1 MNYILRVFI
10 QRGLG
15 VLMFLLGSWWT
26 MNLRAWVY
34 FIGYFLITIISCYI
48 MHNVNKETL
57 AERGKINT
65 DSPKWDKI
73 ILTIYWLLTF
83 FVIYLVAGL
92 EMNKAD
98 KPGIIFVIGIILQI
112 PVTIISLK
120 AMMVNTFLES
130 TSRVQFDRS
139 QIVCKEGPYKIIR
152 HPTYLAILIWCIS
165 ISMIFETKLVLII
178 SIIIAGLIVIRTYLE
193 DKMLKEKLKG
203 YEQYSHE
210 VKYRLIPLIW

>member
-1 MNYILRVFI
+1 
-10 QRGLG
+10 
-15 VLMFLLGSWWT
+15 MFLLGSWWT

-98 KPGIIFVIGIILQI
+98 KPGIIFAMGIILQI

-165 ISMIFETKLVLII
+165 I
-178 SIIIAGLIVIRTYLE
+178 IIAGLIVIRTYLE

-203 YEQYSHE
+203 YEEYSHE

>member
-1 MNYILRVFI
+1 M
-10 QRGLG
+10 
-15 VLMFLLGSWWT
+15 
-26 MNLRAWVY
+26 
-34 FIGYFLITIISCYI
+34 IGYWQKGNELYLEGIY
-48 MHNVNKETL
+48 
-57 AERGKINT
+57 
-65 DSPKWDKI
+65 
-73 ILTIYWLLTF
+73 LTIYWLLTF

-92 EMNKAD
+92 EMNEAD
-98 KPGIIFVIGIILQI
+98 KPGIIFVMGIILQI

-203 YEQYSHE
+203 YEEYSHE

>member
-65 DSPKWDKI
+65 DSPK
-73 ILTIYWLLTF
+73 YGY
-83 FVIYLVAGL
+83 YL
-92 EMNKAD
+92 AD
-98 KPGIIFVIGIILQI
+98 TSNNNIFKSNDG
-112 PVTIISLK
+112 K
-120 AMMVNTFLES
+120 YF
-130 TSRVQFDRS
+130 SRVYITS
-139 QIVCKEGPYKIIR
+139 TI
-152 HPTYLAILIWCIS
+152 
-165 ISMIFETKLVLII
+165 
-178 SIIIAGLIVIRTYLE
+178 
-193 DKMLKEKLKG
+193 
-203 YEQYSHE
+203 
-210 VKYRLIPLIW
+210 

>member
-83 FVIYLVAGL
+83 FIIYLVAGL

-98 KPGIIFVIGIILQI
+98 KPGIIFVIGIILQ
-112 PVTIISLK
+112 L
-120 AMMVNTFLES
+120 
-130 TSRVQFDRS
+130 
-139 QIVCKEGPYKIIR
+139 
-152 HPTYLAILIWCIS
+152 TYGQLLSIL
-165 ISMIFETKLVLII
+165 FNKLHNNFYFQLLCNLLLNNIDF
-178 SIIIAGLIVIRTYLE
+178 Y
-193 DKMLKEKLKG
+193 
-203 YEQYSHE
+203 
-210 VKYRLIPLIW
+210 